1 MKIPAPKTESFA
13 AVAWRAGRLRL
24 LDQRRLPR
32 EIIYLDY
39 DSAPA
44 VAAAITSMVV
54 RGAPAIGIAA
64 AYAVTL
70 AARAAWRKAHGAWRR
85 EIEADLN
92 TLAAAR
98 PTAVNLRWA
107 IEKMRRACPMIAGD
121 PEPVLLAL
129 ARQIHNDDIAANHE
143 MGRLGAA
150 LLATESRVVT
160 HCNAGALATGGYGT
174 ALGVIREAHASGLL
188 ERVYVSE
195 TRPALQGARL
205 TCWELRRA
213 RIPHE
218 LLVDTA
224 IAGLMR
230 SGRIHWLIVGADRIA
245 ANGDVANKTG
255 TYAHALAAKYHAVK
269 VMVVAPAATVD
280 LALKS
285 GAEIPIEYRAPLE
298 VTAING
304 GPIAP
309 AGVTACNP
317 AFDVT
322 PAALVDALVSE
333 RGILERPGRAKM
345 LAVFGAPDSARGN
358 PD

>member
-1 MKIPAPKTESFA
+1 MKTEAPDTESFA

-24 LDQRRLPR
+24 LDQRRLPG
-32 EIIYLDY
+32 EVVYLDY

-44 VAAAITSMVV
+44 VAGAITAMVT

-64 AYAVTL
+64 AYAVAL
-70 AARAAWRKAHGAWRR
+70 AGRAAWQAAGDAWRQA
-85 EIEADLN
+85 IEADLD

-107 IEKMRRACPMIAGD
+107 IAKMRRAFPAIAGD
-121 PEPVLLAL
+121 PEAALLAR
-129 ARQIHNDDIAANHE
+129 ARQIHSDDVAANHA

-150 LLATESRVVT
+150 LLPPESRVVT

-174 ALGVIREAHASGLL
+174 ALGVIRAAWAGGLL

-205 TCWELRRA
+205 TCWELQRA
-213 RIPHE
+213 RIPCT
-218 LLVDTA
+218 LLVDGA
-224 IAGLMR
+224 IAGLLR
-230 SGRIHWLIVGADRIA
+230 DGRIHWLIVGADRIA

-255 TYAHALAAKYHAVK
+255 TYTHALAARYHGVR

-280 LALKS
+280 LALQS
-285 GAEIPIEYRAPLE
+285 GAAIPIEQRAPHE
-298 VTAING
+298 VTAIHG
-304 GPIAP
+304 GPLAP
-309 AGVTACNP
+309 AGVTAENP

-333 RGILERPGRAKM
+333 RGVVARPDPEKM
-345 LAVFGAPDSARGN
+345 RAVFGAETLPG
-358 PD
+358 

>member
-1 MKIPAPKTESFA
+1 MKTQAPDTESFA

-24 LDQRRLPR
+24 LDQRRLPG
-32 EIIYLDY
+32 EIVYLDY

-44 VAAAITSMVV
+44 VAGAITAMVT

-64 AYAVTL
+64 AYAVAL
-70 AARAAWRKAHGAWRR
+70 AGRAAWQAAGDAWRQA
-85 EIEADLN
+85 IEADLD

-107 IEKMRRACPMIAGD
+107 IAKMRRAFPAIAGD
-121 PEPVLLAL
+121 PEAALLAR
-129 ARQIHNDDIAANHE
+129 ARQIHSDDIAANHA

-150 LLATESRVVT
+150 LLRPRSRVVT
-160 HCNAGALATGGYGT
+160 HSHAG
-174 ALGVIREAHASGLL
+174 GLL

-205 TCWELRRA
+205 TCWELQRA
-213 RIPHE
+213 RIPCT
-218 LLVDTA
+218 LLVDGA
-224 IAGLMR
+224 IAGLLR
-230 SGRIHWLIVGADRIA
+230 DGRIHWLIVGADRIA

-255 TYAHALAAKYHAVK
+255 TYAHALAAHYHGVK

-280 LALKS
+280 LALRS
-285 GAEIPIEYRAPLE
+285 GAAIPIEQRAPHE
-298 VTAING
+298 VTAIHG
-304 GPIAP
+304 GPLAP
-309 AGVTACNP
+309 AGVTAENP

-333 RGILERPGRAKM
+333 RGVVARPDPEKM
-345 LAVFGAPDSARGN
+345 RAVFGPETPPG
-358 PD
+358 